1 MFYDKAGFASTP
13 ACPLAARLA
22 GGYHIFFVLAAR
34 EIDLALFRR
43 KYRIARVGEAL
54 SPLLDRLDGKGAL
67 KLVRLWT
74 HWDKVMGEQVA
85 KMARPLG
92 RRGSTLL
99 LTSDDPAV
107 AQELTF
113 FAPEMIRKANDF
125 LGEEYFDKVR
135 FELLNGRVPLDGYRP
150 DSAPRS
156 VPSPRKPGN
165 LGDILEQLDEDS
177 PVGRCYRAYIGLF
190 RPR

>member
-1 MFYDKAGFASTP
+1 M
-13 ACPLAARLA
+13 
-22 GGYHIFFVLAAR
+22 
-34 EIDLALFRR
+34 ALFRR
-43 KYRIARVGEAL
+43 KYRIARIGDSLA
-54 SPLLDRLDGKGAL
+54 PLLDRLDGKGSL

-74 HWDKVMGEQVA
+74 HWEKVMGTEVA
-85 KMARPLG
+85 RMARPLG

-107 AQELTF
+107 AQELTY
-113 FAPEMIRKANDF
+113 FAPELLRKANNF

-135 FELLNGRVPLDGYRP
+135 FELLNGRVPLDGHRP
-150 DSAPRS
+150 DNVQKSTS
-156 VPSPRKPGN
+156 SPRKPEN
-165 LGDILEQLDEDS
+165 LGKILEQLDEAS

>member
-1 MFYDKAGFASTP
+1 M
-13 ACPLAARLA
+13 
-22 GGYHIFFVLAAR
+22 
-34 EIDLALFRR
+34 ALFRR
-43 KYRIARVGEAL
+43 KYNIARAGDAL
-54 SPLLDRLDGKGAL
+54 EPVLDRLDGKGSMQ
-67 KLVRLWT
+67 LVRLWNN
-74 HWDKVMGEQVA
+74 WENVMGREVSR
-85 KMARPLG
+85 MARPLG
-92 RRGSTLL
+92 RRGPTLL
-99 LTSDDPAV
+99 LTADDPAV

-113 FAPEMIRKANDF
+113 FAPQIIRRANDF

-156 VPSPRKPGN
+156 QSSPKKPKN
-165 LGDILEQLDEDS
+165 LGEILDQMDEDS